1 MISTHSRTTANNTL
15 TYNWIADSGHAWL
28 KVSMEEINALNIR
41 DKISIYSYYDAKN
54 GDVYLEEDCDA
65 GIFLD
70 ALKERLP
77 RHEAVHTTITH
88 IEGDAP
94 CRSFKRFG
102 Q

>member
-1 MISTHSRTTANNTL
+1 MISTHSRTTDNNTL

-41 DKISIYSYYDAKN
+41 DKISMYSYYDAKN

-65 GIFLD
+65 GIFLE
-70 ALKERLP
+70 ALRERLP

-88 IEGDAP
+88 IQGDAP
-94 CRSFKRFG
+94 CRQFRRFE
-102 Q
+102 

>member
-15 TYNWIADSGHAWL
+15 TYDWIADSGHAWL
-28 KVSMEEINALNIR
+28 KVSIDEINALNIGH
-41 DKISIYSYYDAKN
+41 KISDYSYIL
-54 GDVYLEEDCDA
+54 GETVYLEEDCDA

-88 IEGDAP
+88 TQGDAP
-94 CRSFKRFG
+94 CRRFKRFG